1 MDFGMNRYEAEIA
14 GVLDRFV
21 DGWFLLILEQHQKH
35 IVESDL
41 TMSQAQA
48 LRLLASAPLST
59 GALAG
64 KLGISAP
71 AVSQLTDRLIRK
83 ELIERRA
90 AERDRRSVTVE
101 LSLTGRRLV
110 DGFRRRRN
118 EVFEHALLKLSDAD
132 RDEVIGALA
141 KMADVLNPSG
151 VSDVVGTGSKVAT
164 VKKVVPRRPVQPLP
178 TAQPPA
184 TSNEVE
190 LNRISPRKRMK
201 IEWD

>member
-1 MDFGMNRYEAEIA
+1 MSRYGAVEIA
-14 GVLDRFV
+14 GILDRFV
-21 DGWFLLILEQHQKH
+21 DGWFVLILDQHQKH
-35 IVESDL
+35 IVETDL

-48 LRLLASAPLST
+48 LRLLSNAPLST
-59 GALAG
+59 GSLAG

-83 ELIERRA
+83 QLIERRA

-101 LSLTGRRLV
+101 LSVTGRRLV

-118 EVFEHALLKLSDAD
+118 EAFEHALLQLSDAD
-132 RDEVIGALA
+132 RDEVIGALT
-141 KMADVLNPSG
+141 KMADVLSPSG
-151 VSDVVGTGSKVAT
+151 AAHIVSTRPKVAA
-164 VKKVVPRRPVQPLP
+164 VKKAAPGRSVQPLP
-178 TAQPPA
+178 TAQAPE

-190 LNRISPRKRMK
+190 LNRISPRKRMR

>member
-1 MDFGMNRYEAEIA
+1 MSRYGDVEIA
-14 GVLDRFV
+14 AVLDRFV
-21 DGWFLLILEQHQKH
+21 DGWFVLILDQHQKH
-35 IVESDL
+35 IVETDL

-48 LRLLASAPLST
+48 LRLLANAPLST
-59 GALAG
+59 GSLAA

-83 ELIERRA
+83 HLIERRA

-101 LSLTGRRLV
+101 LSVTGRRLV

-118 EVFEHALLKLSDAD
+118 EVFEHALLKLSDSD
-132 RDEVIGALA
+132 SDEVIGALG
-141 KMADVLNPSG
+141 KIADVLSPIPTSAFVSG
-151 VSDVVGTGSKVAT
+151 GPKAESL
-164 VKKVVPRRPVQPLP
+164 KKIRQKRPVQPLP
-178 TAQPPA
+178 TAQAPE

-190 LNRISPRKRMK
+190 LNRISPRKRMR

>member
-1 MDFGMNRYEAEIA
+1 MSRYGTLEIA

-21 DGWFLLILEQHQKH
+21 DGWFVLILEQHQKH
-35 IVESDL
+35 VVEADL

-48 LRLLASAPLST
+48 LRLLANAPLST

-83 ELIERRA
+83 QLIERRA

-101 LSLTGRRLV
+101 LSVTGRRLV

-118 EVFEHALLKLSDAD
+118 EAFEHALLQLSNAD

-141 KMADVLNPSG
+141 KMADVLSPSG
-151 VSDVVGTGSKVAT
+151 APQIVTTRPKVAT
-164 VKKVVPRRPVQPLP
+164 VKNAVPRPPVQPLP
-178 TAQPPA
+178 TAQAPE

-190 LNRISPRKRMK
+190 LNRISPRKRMR

>member
-1 MDFGMNRYEAEIA
+1 MNQYGVEI
-14 GVLDRFV
+14 GTVLDRFV
-21 DGWFLLILEQHQKH
+21 EVWFGLILDQHQKH
-35 IVESDL
+35 IIETDL

-48 LRLLASAPLST
+48 LRLLSGAPLST
-59 GALAG
+59 GNLAG

-83 ELIERRA
+83 RLIERRA
-90 AERDRRSVTVE
+90 GERDRRSVTVE
-101 LSLTGRRLV
+101 LSETGRRLV
-110 DGFRRRRN
+110 EGLRRRRN
-118 EVFEHALLKLSDAD
+118 EVFEHALLKLSDSD

-141 KMADVLNPSG
+141 KIAGVLGPIPTSEFVSG
-151 VSDVVGTGSKVAT
+151 GTRAESLQKVRQT
-164 VKKVVPRRPVQPLP
+164 RPVQPLP
-178 TAQPPA
+178 TAQAPE

>member
-1 MDFGMNRYEAEIA
+1 MGIAE
-14 GVLDRFV
+14 VLNRFV
-21 DGWFLLILEQHQKH
+21 DGWFLLILDQHQKN
-35 IVESDL
+35 IVEADL

-59 GALAG
+59 GNLAG

-83 ELIERRA
+83 QLIERRA

-101 LSLTGRRLV
+101 LSVTGRRLV
-110 DGFRRRRN
+110 EGFRRRRN
-118 EVFEHALLKLSDAD
+118 EAFEHALLQLSDSD
-132 RDEVIGALA
+132 RDEVIDALA
-141 KMADVLNPSG
+141 KMADVLSPSG
-151 VSDVVGTGSKVAT
+151 APQIAMIRPRVAT
-164 VKKVVPRRPVQPLP
+164 VKKAVPRRPVQPLP
-178 TAQPPA
+178 TAQAPE

>member
-1 MDFGMNRYEAEIA
+1 MSRYGAVGIAE
-14 GVLDRFV
+14 VLDRFV
-21 DGWFLLILEQHQKH
+21 DGWFMLILDQHQKH

-59 GALAG
+59 GTLAG

-101 LSLTGRRLV
+101 LSVTGRRLV

-118 EVFEHALLKLSDAD
+118 EVFEHALLNLSDAD

-141 KMADVLNPSG
+141 KMADVLSLSG
-151 VSDVVGTGSKVAT
+151 APQMTRPKVDT
-164 VKKVVPRRPVQPLP
+164 VKKAVLRRPVQPLP
-178 TAQPPA
+178 TAEAPA

>member
-1 MDFGMNRYEAEIA
+1 MSRYGALEIA

-21 DGWFLLILEQHQKH
+21 DGWFVLILDQHQKH
-35 IVESDL
+35 IVETDL

-48 LRLLASAPLST
+48 LRLLVNAPLST
-59 GALAG
+59 GSLAG

-83 ELIERRA
+83 RLIERRA
-90 AERDRRSVTVE
+90 VERDRRSVTVE
-101 LSLTGRRLV
+101 LSVTGRRLV

-118 EVFEHALLKLSDAD
+118 EVFEHALLQLSDAD

-141 KMADVLNPSG
+141 KMADVLNLSG
-151 VSDVVGTGSKVAT
+151 VPDVVSTRSKVAT
-164 VKKVVPRRPVQPLP
+164 VKNVVPRGPVQPLP
-178 TAQPPA
+178 TAKAPE

-190 LNRISPRKRMK
+190 LNRISPRKRMR

>member
-1 MDFGMNRYEAEIA
+1 MSRYGAVGIAE
-14 GVLDRFV
+14 VLDRFV
-21 DGWFLLILEQHQKH
+21 DGWFMLILDQHQKH

-59 GALAG
+59 GTLAG

-141 KMADVLNPSG
+141 KMADVLSPSG
-151 VSDVVGTGSKVAT
+151 APQIVMRRPEVAT
-164 VKKVVPRRPVQPLP
+164 VTKAVPKRPVQPLP
-178 TAQPPA
+178 TAEAPQ

>member
-1 MDFGMNRYEAEIA
+1 MSRYGAVGIAE
-14 GVLDRFV
+14 VLDRFV
-21 DGWFLLILEQHQKH
+21 DGWFMLILDQHQKH

-59 GALAG
+59 GTLAG

-101 LSLTGRRLV
+101 LSVTGRRLV

-118 EVFEHALLKLSDAD
+118 EVFEHALLNLSDAD

-141 KMADVLNPSG
+141 KMADVLSLSG
-151 VSDVVGTGSKVAT
+151 APQPQMTRPKVDT
-164 VKKVVPRRPVQPLP
+164 VKKAVLRRPVQPLP
-178 TAQPPA
+178 TAEAPA

>member
-1 MDFGMNRYEAEIA
+1 M
-14 GVLDRFV
+14 
-21 DGWFLLILEQHQKH
+21 LILDQHQKH
-35 IVESDL
+35 IVEADL

-48 LRLLASAPLST
+48 LRLLASAPIST

-101 LSLTGRRLV
+101 LSVTGRRLV

-141 KMADVLNPSG
+141 KMADVLSLSSAPQM
-151 VSDVVGTGSKVAT
+151 TRPKVDT
-164 VKKVVPRRPVQPLP
+164 VKKAVLRRPVQPLP
-178 TAQPPA
+178 TTKAPE

>member
-1 MDFGMNRYEAEIA
+1 MSRYGAVGIAE
-14 GVLDRFV
+14 VLDRFV
-21 DGWFLLILEQHQKH
+21 DGWFMLILDQHQKH
-35 IVESDL
+35 IVEADL

-48 LRLLASAPLST
+48 LRLLASAPIST

-101 LSLTGRRLV
+101 LSVTGRRLV

-118 EVFEHALLKLSDAD
+118 EVFEHALLNLSAAD

-141 KMADVLNPSG
+141 KMADVLSLSSAPQM
-151 VSDVVGTGSKVAT
+151 TRPKVDT
-164 VKKVVPRRPVQPLP
+164 VKKAVLRRPVQPLP
-178 TAQPPA
+178 TAEAPT

>member
-1 MDFGMNRYEAEIA
+1 MSRYGAVEIA
-14 GVLDRFV
+14 GILDRFV
-21 DGWFLLILEQHQKH
+21 DGWFVLILDQHQKH
-35 IVESDL
+35 IVETDL

-48 LRLLASAPLST
+48 LRLLSNAPLST
-59 GALAG
+59 GSLAG

-83 ELIERRA
+83 QLIERRA

-101 LSLTGRRLV
+101 LSVTGRRLI

-118 EVFEHALLKLSDAD
+118 ESFEHALLQLSDAD

-141 KMADVLNPSG
+141 KMADVLSPSVVPHI
-151 VSDVVGTGSKVAT
+151 VSTGPTVAA
-164 VKKVVPRRPVQPLP
+164 VKKAAPGRSVQPLP
-178 TAQPPA
+178 TAQAPE

-190 LNRISPRKRMK
+190 LNRISPRKRMR

>member
-1 MDFGMNRYEAEIA
+1 MSRYGAVEIA

-21 DGWFLLILEQHQKH
+21 NGWFLLILDQHQKH
-35 IVESDL
+35 IVEADL

-48 LRLLASAPLST
+48 LRLLAAAPLST

-83 ELIERRA
+83 QLIERRA

-101 LSLTGRRLV
+101 LSVTGRRLI

-118 EVFEHALLKLSDAD
+118 EAFEHALLQLTNAD
-132 RDEVIGALA
+132 RDEVIDALA
-141 KMADVLNPSG
+141 KMADVLGPSG
-151 VSDVVGTGSKVAT
+151 APQNLMTRPRIAT
-164 VKKVVPRRPVQPLP
+164 VKKAVPRRSVQPLP
-178 TAQPPA
+178 TAQAPE

>member
-1 MDFGMNRYEAEIA
+1 MDRDGAVEIGA
-14 GVLDRFV
+14 VLDRFV
-21 DGWFLLILEQHQKH
+21 DGWFVLILDQHQKH
-35 IVESDL
+35 IVETDL

-48 LRLLASAPLST
+48 LRLLAGAPLTT
-59 GALAG
+59 GNLAG

-83 ELIERRA
+83 HLIERRA
-90 AERDRRSVTVE
+90 VARDRRSVTVE
-101 LSLTGRRLV
+101 ISATGRRLV
-110 DGFRRRRN
+110 EGLRRRRN
-118 EVFEHALLKLSDAD
+118 EVFEHALLKLSDSD

-141 KMADVLNPSG
+141 KMAGVLGPMPTSEF
-151 VSDVVGTGSKVAT
+151 VGAGPTAKSI
-164 VKKVVPRRPVQPLP
+164 KKVRQRRPFQPLP

-201 IEWD
+201 IECD

>member
-1 MDFGMNRYEAEIA
+1 
-14 GVLDRFV
+14 
-21 DGWFLLILEQHQKH
+21 LILDQHQKN
-35 IVESDL
+35 IVEADL
-41 TMSQAQA
+41 TMSQARA

-59 GALAG
+59 GNLAG

-83 ELIERRA
+83 QLIERRA

-101 LSLTGRRLV
+101 LSTTGRRLV

-118 EVFEHALLKLSDAD
+118 EAFEHAFLQLSDSD
-132 RDEVIGALA
+132 RDEVIDALA
-141 KMADVLNPSG
+141 KMADVLSPSG
-151 VSDVVGTGSKVAT
+151 APQIAMTRPRVAT
-164 VKKVVPRRPVQPLP
+164 VKKAVPRRPVQPLP
-178 TAQPPA
+178 TAQAPE

>member
-1 MDFGMNRYEAEIA
+1 MSRYGAVGIAE
-14 GVLDRFV
+14 VLDRFV
-21 DGWFLLILEQHQKH
+21 DGWFMLILDQHQKH

-48 LRLLASAPLST
+48 LRLLANAPLST
-59 GALAG
+59 GTLAG

-101 LSLTGRRLV
+101 LSVTGRRLV

-118 EVFEHALLKLSDAD
+118 EVFEHALLNLSDAD

-141 KMADVLNPSG
+141 KMADVLSLSG
-151 VSDVVGTGSKVAT
+151 APQMTRPKVDT
-164 VKKVVPRRPVQPLP
+164 VKKAVLRRPVQPLP
-178 TAQPPA
+178 TAEAPA